1 MLKVT
6 IKSYAFTWCRIYVA
20 KTFYTDLCLHL
31 NTVKFKYLKEIFMAN
46 LMVKDFS
53 SITNFVSE
61 VN

>member
-1 MLKVT
+1 MPLFG
-6 IKSYAFTWCRIYVA
+6 AAYVA
-20 KTFYTDLCLHL
+20 KPFHTDLCHHSD
-31 NTVKFKYLKEIFMAN
+31 TVKFKYFSSLNSIFMAN